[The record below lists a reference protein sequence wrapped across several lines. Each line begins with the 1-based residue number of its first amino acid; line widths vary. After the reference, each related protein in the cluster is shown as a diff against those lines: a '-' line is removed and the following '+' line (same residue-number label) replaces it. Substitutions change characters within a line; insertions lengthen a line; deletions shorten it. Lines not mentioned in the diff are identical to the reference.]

1 MTPTTLDGIPKAD
14 VVKLAAST
22 PDVFPAINFSGI
34 PIPAAIAAYRENGP
48 VFRVDIDGSQW
59 VALAGPEAN
68 PFCWG
73 NPDFWSY
80 GDAMQ
85 GFTEELGPTH
95 LTQLDR
101 APHRRKRRLLNPGF
115 SLPAV
120 MRRIPA
126 MASVIE
132 SWLGRAEGG
141 PFELHE
147 FLMKLLTDVQ
157 SQTSLHVALTEE
169 RLCQLVRFEE
179 EFITAA
185 LMERERRHRYYSRA
199 GYQELKSDV
208 MDFLGAIVDERLAG
222 LRNGDGLSDIL
233 EAAEGARFEPPTREE
248 LVFDAYLLLA
258 AGSGNT
264 AKIICRALHHVAE
277 NAAWQ
282 AGLRAELG
290 DFNGSA
296 LAGGMSAFPLLKAT
310 LLEAERM
317 YPAAPVLPR
326 VAFQDISFAGYT
338 IPAGTR
344 VLHLHT
350 ITHYL
355 DEFYEAPFEW
365 HPQRWLALDV
375 SKDRRA
381 QHGVFGGGSHVCLG
395 MNLARV
401 HAPLVIGYF
410 VKNFAVKYE
419 SAPSLKI
426 VVPDAPDSPATLKFD
441 VTLERKV

>member
-1 MTPTTLDGIPKAD
+1 MDP
-14 VVKLAAST
+14 
-22 PDVFPAINFSGI
+22 FPAINFSGI
-34 PIPAAIAAYRENGP
+34 PIPKAIAMYRNQGP
-48 VFRVDIDGSQW
+48 IFPVEIDGAQW

-68 PFCWG
+68 TFCWG

-120 MRRIPA
+120 MRRIPQ
-126 MASVIE
+126 MAQVIE
-132 SWLGRAEGG
+132 SWLPRAEGG

-147 FLMKLLTDVQ
+147 FLMTLLTDVQ
-157 SQTSLHVALTEE
+157 SRASLSVELSDE
-169 RLCQLVRFEE
+169 RLHQLVRFEE

-208 MDFLGAIVDERLAG
+208 LNFLGGIVDDRLAG

-233 EAAEGARFEPPTREE
+233 DAAEGARFEPPTREE
-248 LVFDAYLLLA
+248 LIFDAYLLLI

-264 AKIICRALHHVAE
+264 AKIICRALYHIFE
-277 NAAWQ
+277 NPDWLEK
-282 AGLRAELG
+282 LRNE
-290 DFNGSA
+290 
-296 LAGGMSAFPLLKAT
+296 LAGFSGDSLAAGMSAFPLLKAT
-310 LLEAERM
+310 ILEAERM

-326 VAFQDISFAGYT
+326 VAFQDITFAGQT

-350 ITHYL
+350 LTHYL
-355 DEFYEAPFEW
+355 DEFYEDPFTW
-365 HPQRWLALDV
+365 NPARWLSLDV

-381 QHGVFGGGSHVCLG
+381 QHGAFGGGSHICLG

-410 VKNFAVKYE
+410 VKNFTLRCDE
-419 SAPSLKI
+419 PPSSRI
-426 VVPDAPDSPATLKFD
+426 VVPEAPDSPFTLKFD
-441 VTLERKV
+441 VSLARNI